1 MPLFTRE
8 FVSCHAKPFESHLYN
23 DPVMLI
29 CSHVFCRSCCL
40 DLAKMSTD
48 QSSRFLF
55 KSILS
60 NKINLIFIG
69 ISNLSNLFNS
79 NSIQ

>member
-40 DLAKMSTD
+40 YLAEKSTD
-48 QSSRFLF
+48 KSRKFH
-55 KSILS
+55 S
-60 NKINLIFIG
+60 
-69 ISNLSNLFNS
+69 
-79 NSIQ
+79 Q